1 MNPDDAR
8 DREIQALRD
17 RLSRLSEASLSIN
30 ESLEFHTVLKVVV
43 DSARVLTGADFGVIT
58 ALHEAV
64 ELPPELPPDWD
75 LTSNT
80 MHGCVPLVA
89 FVGSGVTDEQI
100 HRMRDWPERLLLFD
114 YLRQLPGPLRTPDL
128 SSHTMSLGM
137 TEFSAL
143 PVGPFLTAPLRHQGE
158 GVGNIFLGRERGM
171 GEFTAEDEET
181 LVMFA
186 SQAAMAIANAR
197 RYRDEQ
203 RAKADLETLI
213 NTSPVGVAVFDAR
226 TGAPVSFN
234 REAVRIMEA
243 LRTPDNPPEQ
253 LLEVLTVQRADGRKV
268 SLREFPF
275 AETLRSGETLRAEE
289 ITLSVPDGRSVT
301 ILVNATPIRSD
312 DGEVTSVVTTM
323 QDITALEELERLRA
337 EFLAMV
343 SHELRTPLTSV
354 KGSIT
359 TLLDPPSPLNPA
371 EMRQFFRIIDSQVDR
386 MHVLISDLLDVA
398 RIETG
403 TLAVSPEPTDV
414 ALLAGEACNG
424 FRSGGGRHDI
434 DLDLA
439 RDLPWVMADRLRM
452 VQVLGNLLTNAAK
465 HSPES
470 STISVSAVGEGVH
483 VMVSVSDRGRGIP
496 AESLPHLFRKFSR
509 LESQEQGGDTG
520 LGLAICKGIV
530 EAHGGRIWA
539 ESDGPGLG
547 ARFTFTLPTVEAAG
561 YVSPAGRSQPSTRS
575 SRRRGAEQVPILAVD
590 DDPQALRYVRDALV
604 RSGYE
609 PLLTADPEEA
619 LRIVAEE
626 RPRLVLL
633 DLVLPGTDGIDLMKA
648 IAETTDAPVI
658 FLSAYGQD
666 KLVARAFDNGAADYV
681 VKPFSP
687 TELSARIR
695 AALRRREAPKPSEPF
710 VLGDLT
716 IDYDERRVT
725 LAGRPVEL
733 TAIEYRTLAEL
744 SANAGRVLT
753 YEHLLRR
760 VWGLESGADVRPMR
774 TVISSIRRKLGD
786 DSENPAYIFTE
797 IRVGYRMAKGEAQVD
812 GKEISDI
819 GGLHA

>member
-1 MNPDDAR
+1 
-8 DREIQALRD
+8 
-17 RLSRLSEASLSIN
+17 
-30 ESLEFHTVLKVVV
+30 
-43 DSARVLTGADFGVIT
+43 
-58 ALHEAV
+58 
-64 ELPPELPPDWD
+64 
-75 LTSNT
+75 
-80 MHGCVPLVA
+80 
-89 FVGSGVTDEQI
+89 
-100 HRMRDWPERLLLFD
+100 
-114 YLRQLPGPLRTPDL
+114 
-128 SSHTMSLGM
+128 
-137 TEFSAL
+137 
-143 PVGPFLTAPLRHQGE
+143 
-158 GVGNIFLGRERGM
+158 
-171 GEFTAEDEET
+171 
-181 LVMFA
+181 
-186 SQAAMAIANAR
+186 
-197 RYRDEQ
+197 
-203 RAKADLETLI
+203 
-213 NTSPVGVAVFDAR
+213 
-226 TGAPVSFN
+226 
-234 REAVRIMEA
+234 
-243 LRTPDNPPEQ
+243 
-253 LLEVLTVQRADGRKV
+253 
-268 SLREFPF
+268 
-275 AETLRSGETLRAEE
+275 
-289 ITLSVPDGRSVT
+289 
-301 ILVNATPIRSD
+301 
-312 DGEVTSVVTTM
+312 
-323 QDITALEELERLRA
+323 
-337 EFLAMV
+337 
-343 SHELRTPLTSV
+343 
-354 KGSIT
+354 
-359 TLLDPPSPLNPA
+359 
-371 EMRQFFRIIDSQVDR
+371 
-386 MHVLISDLLDVA
+386 
-398 RIETG
+398 
-403 TLAVSPEPTDV
+403 
-414 ALLAGEACNG
+414 
-424 FRSGGGRHDI
+424 
-434 DLDLA
+434 
-439 RDLPWVMADRLRM
+439 M

-539 ESDGPGLG
+539 ESDGLGPGRHGSPSPCRRSKRRGTSLQPG
-547 ARFTFTLPTVEAAG
+547 AP
-561 YVSPAGRSQPSTRS
+561 SPPPAPPGGGGRNRCPSSPWTTT
-575 SRRRGAEQVPILAVD
+575 RRRSGTSATPWC
-590 DDPQALRYVRDALV
+590 

-812 GKEISDI
+812 GKEISNT
-819 GGLHA
+819 GGQHA

>member
-1 MNPDDAR
+1 MNRDDAR
-8 DREIQALRD
+8 DREIRALRE
-17 RLSRLSEASLSIN
+17 RLSRLGEASLRIN

-43 DSARVLTGADFGVIT
+43 ESCRVLTDADFGVIT

-80 MHGCVPLVA
+80 AHGCVPLVA
-89 FVGSGVTDEQI
+89 FIGSGVTNEQI
-100 HRMRDWPERLLLFD
+100 QRMRDMPERLLLFD

-128 SSHTMSLGM
+128 ASHTMSLGM
-137 TEFSAL
+137 AGFSAL

-158 GVGNIFLGRERGM
+158 VVGNIFLGRERGM
-171 GEFTAEDEET
+171 EEFDQEDEET

-186 SQAAMAIANAR
+186 SQAATAIANAR

-203 RAKADLETLI
+203 RARADLETLI

-234 REAVRIMEA
+234 REAARIIEA
-243 LRTPDNPPEQ
+243 LRTPGNPPEQ
-253 LLEVLTVQRADGRKV
+253 LLEVLTVQRGDGRRV
-268 SLREFPF
+268 SLSEVPL
-275 AETLRSGETLRAEE
+275 AETMRSGETARAEE
-289 ITLSVPDGRSVT
+289 IVLSVPDGRSVSA
-301 ILVNATPIRSD
+301 LMNATPILSE
-312 DGEVTSVVTTM
+312 DGEVETYVVTL
-323 QDITALEELERLRA
+323 QDMTGLEDLERLRA

-354 KGSIT
+354 KGSIA
-359 TLLDPPSPLNPA
+359 TLLDPPATLGPT
-371 EMRQFFRIIDSQVDR
+371 EMRQFFRIIDGQVDR

-414 ALLAGEACNG
+414 AILAGEALNG
-424 FRSGGGRHDI
+424 FRSGGGRHHVEI
-434 DLDLA
+434 ELA
-439 RDLPWVMADRLRM
+439 PGLPWVMADRLRM
-452 VQVLGNLLTNAAK
+452 VQVLGNLLTNAAR
-465 HSPES
+465 HSSEA
-470 STISVSAVGEGVH
+470 STVRVSAVGEGVH
-483 VMVSVSDRGRGIP
+483 VAVSVSDQGRGIP

-530 EAHGGRIWA
+530 ETHGGRIWA

-547 ARFTFTLPTVEAAG
+547 ARFTFTLPTVEEAG
-561 YVSPAGRSQPSTRS
+561 YVSPAVRVQPSARAS
-575 SRRRGAEQVPILAVD
+575 QQRADQVRILTVD
-590 DDPQALRYVRDALV
+590 DDPQALRYVRDALM
-604 RSGYE
+604 RSGFE
-609 PLLTADPEEA
+609 TMVTADPEEA
-619 LRIVAEE
+619 LRLVEE
-626 RPRLVLL
+626 YRPDLVLL
-633 DLVLPGTDGIDLMKA
+633 DLVLPGTDGIDLMGKM
-648 IAETTDAPVI
+648 AETRDVPVI

-666 KLVARAFDNGAADYV
+666 QLVARAFDMGAADYV

-695 AALRRREAPKPSEPF
+695 AALRRREAPKPSAPF

-744 SANAGRVLT
+744 SANTGRVLT

-760 VWGLESGADVRPMR
+760 VWRLDGDADVRPMR

-786 DSENPAYIFTE
+786 DAENPSYVFTE
-797 IRVGYRMAKGEAQVD
+797 LRVGYRMPKGETQQP
-812 GKEISDI
+812 
-819 GGLHA
+819 